1 MRVSAIVAA
10 SENGVIGRGNQLP
23 WHLPADLRRFKALTM
38 GHHLLMGRR
47 TWDSVGKPL
56 PGRPIVVISR
66 RKISLPE
73 GVHLVASPKAAI
85 ELARTAGE
93 SEAFLAGGAEIYRL
107 ALAEDLIDRVYLTR
121 IHQSF
126 EGDATFPELASERW
140 QLVERQ
146 DCPADERNPY
156 DFSYLTYDRAR

>member
-10 SENGVIGRGNQLP
+10 AENGVIGRGNQLP

-66 RKISLPE
+66 QKLSLPE
-73 GVHLVASPKAAI
+73 TVQLASSPGAAI
-85 ELARTAGE
+85 ELARAAGE

-126 EGDATFPELASERW
+126 EGDATFPELAPERW

-146 DCPADERNPY
+146 DCTSLDSISSTRC
-156 DFSYLTYDRAR
+156 RRR